1 MKKILFF
8 AIVLNLVPHFWAST
22 PELKELMRQSQPF
35 DRGASLS
42 ASVDALITSKKGN
55 ETVMQYNMYTNR
67 SQGKINVMIAFFA
80 PNSFD
85 GTRILTSVP
94 EEGGVPGVAIKF
106 KSFFATMKIPFV
118 SSDMSFF
125 GMDFNTGDMNP
136 RNSSFDHYTLLET
149 TVLSDGSAGCIV
161 EAYPLEN
168 KLYHRIIH
176 HVDIEKKIIV
186 RSEMYNK
193 KNELV
198 KLLEVLECVA
208 IQDIWSATKVRMQDL
223 KSGSNTV
230 LTYKSLVYH
239 GDYTAYVNEA
249 FLKTGEPQ

>member
-1 MKKILFF
+1 MKKLLCLAVLF
-8 AIVLNLVPHFWAST
+8 NLVTHIWSST

-42 ASVDALITSKKGN
+42 ASVDALITSKKGK
-55 ETVMQYNMYTNR
+55 ETLMQYNMYTSR
-67 SQGKINVMIAFFA
+67 GEGRINVMIAFSA
-80 PNSFD
+80 PNSFN

-94 EEGGVPGVAIKF
+94 EEGGTPGVSIKF

-136 RNSSFDHYTLLET
+136 RNAAFDTYTLLEK
-149 TVLSDGSAGCIV
+149 TVLSDGSAGYVV
-161 EAYPLEN
+161 EAFPVEE
-168 KLYHRIIH
+168 KLYDRIVH

-198 KLLEVLECVA
+198 KLLEVLECAA

-223 KSGSNTV
+223 KAGSNTV
-230 LTYKSLVYH
+230 LTFKSLVYH
-239 GDYTAYVNEA
+239 GDYIAYVNES
-249 FLKTGEPQ
+249 FLKTGNPQ

>member
-1 MKKILFF
+1 MKKLLFF
-8 AIVLNLVPHFWAST
+8 AVFLNLMASFWAST
-22 PELKELMRQSQPF
+22 PELKALMRQSQPF

-42 ASVDALITSKKGN
+42 ASVDALITSKKGK
-55 ETVMQYNMYTNR
+55 ETMMQYNMYTAR
-67 SQGKINVMIAFFA
+67 SQGKINVMIAFSA
-80 PNSFD
+80 PSSFD

-94 EEGGVPGVAIKF
+94 EEGGVPSVAIKF

-136 RNSSFDHYTLLET
+136 RNSSYDQYTLLDT
-149 TVLSDGSAGCIV
+149 TVLSDGSTGYIV
-161 EAYPLEN
+161 EAYPLED
-168 KLYHRIIH
+168 KLYERIVH

-198 KLLEVLECVA
+198 KLMEVLECTA

-223 KSGSNTV
+223 KAGSNTV

-239 GDYTAYVNEA
+239 GDYTAYVNES

>member
-1 MKKILFF
+1 MKKLLCLAILF
-8 AIVLNLVPHFWAST
+8 NLVTHIWSST

-42 ASVDALITSKKGN
+42 ASVDALITSKKGK
-55 ETVMQYNMYTNR
+55 ETLMQYNMYTSR
-67 SQGKINVMIAFFA
+67 GEGRINVMIAFSA
-80 PNSFD
+80 PNSFN

-94 EEGGVPGVAIKF
+94 EEGGTPGVSIKF

-136 RNSSFDHYTLLET
+136 RNAAFDTYTLLEK
-149 TVLSDGSAGCIV
+149 TVLSDGSAGYVV
-161 EAYPLEN
+161 EAFPVEE
-168 KLYHRIIH
+168 KLYDRIVH
-176 HVDIEKKIIV
+176 YVDIEKKIIV

-198 KLLEVLECVA
+198 KLLEVLECAA

-223 KSGSNTV
+223 KAGSNTV
-230 LTYKSLVYH
+230 LTFKSLVYH
-239 GDYTAYVNEA
+239 GDYIAYVNES
-249 FLKTGEPQ
+249 FLKTGNPQ

>member
-1 MKKILFF
+1 MKKLLILT
-8 AIVLNLVPHFWAST
+8 VLLNLVTYVCSST

-42 ASVDALITSKKGN
+42 AAVDALLTSKKGK
-55 ETVMQYNMYTNR
+55 ETLMQYNMYTSR
-67 SQGKINVMIAFFA
+67 GEGKINVMIAFSV
-80 PNSFD
+80 PNSFN

-94 EEGGVPGVAIKF
+94 EEGGTPGVSIKF

-136 RNSSFDHYTLLET
+136 RNPTFDRYSLQGT
-149 TVLSDGSAGCIV
+149 TILADGSTGYIV
-161 EAYPLEN
+161 EAYPLED
-168 KLYHRIIH
+168 KLYERVVH

-193 KNELV
+193 KNEMV
-198 KLLEVLECVA
+198 KLLEVLECET

-223 KSGSNTV
+223 KAGSNTV
-230 LTYKSLVYH
+230 LTFKSLVYH
-239 GDYTAYVNEA
+239 GDYTAYVNES
-249 FLKTGEPQ
+249 FLKTGNPQ

>member
-1 MKKILFF
+1 MKKLLCLAVLF
-8 AIVLNLVPHFWAST
+8 NLVTHIWSST

-42 ASVDALITSKKGN
+42 ASVDALITSKKGK
-55 ETVMQYNMYTNR
+55 ETLMQYNMYTSR
-67 SQGKINVMIAFFA
+67 GEGRINVMIAFSA
-80 PNSFD
+80 PNSFN

-94 EEGGVPGVAIKF
+94 EEGGTPGVSIKF

-136 RNSSFDHYTLLET
+136 RNAAFDTYTLLEK
-149 TVLSDGSAGCIV
+149 TVLSDGSAGYVV
-161 EAYPLEN
+161 EAFPVEE
-168 KLYHRIIH
+168 KLYDRIVH

-198 KLLEVLECVA
+198 KLLEVLDCAA

-223 KSGSNTV
+223 KAGSNTV
-230 LTYKSLVYH
+230 LTFKSLVYH
-239 GDYTAYVNEA
+239 GDYIAYVNES
-249 FLKTGEPQ
+249 FLKTGNPQ

>member
-1 MKKILFF
+1 MKRLFF
-8 AIVLNLVPHFWAST
+8 LAVLFNLVTHIWSST

-35 DRGASLS
+35 DRGVSLS
-42 ASVDALITSKKGN
+42 ASVDAIITSKKGK
-55 ETVMQYNMYTNR
+55 ETLMQYNMYTSR
-67 SQGKINVMIAFFA
+67 GEGRINVMIAFSA
-80 PNSFD
+80 PNSFN

-94 EEGGVPGVAIKF
+94 EEGGIPGVSIKF

-118 SSDMSFF
+118 NSDMSFF

-136 RNSSFDHYTLLET
+136 RNPTFDIYSLQGT
-149 TVLSDGSAGCIV
+149 TILADGSTGYVI
-161 EAYPLEN
+161 EAYPLED
-168 KLYHRIIH
+168 KSHERIIH

-198 KLLEVLECVA
+198 KLMEVLECVA
-208 IQDIWSATKVRMQDL
+208 IQDIWSATKVRMKDL
-223 KSGSNTV
+223 KAGSHTV

-239 GDYTAYVNEA
+239 GDYTAYVNES
-249 FLKTGEPQ
+249 FLKTGNPQ